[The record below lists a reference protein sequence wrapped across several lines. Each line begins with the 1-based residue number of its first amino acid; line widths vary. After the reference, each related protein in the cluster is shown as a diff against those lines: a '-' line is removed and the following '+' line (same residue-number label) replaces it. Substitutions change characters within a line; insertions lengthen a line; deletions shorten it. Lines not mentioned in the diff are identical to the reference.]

1 MSFSRFLSKAKSG
14 FINAKR
20 TVCRGVGD
28 ALEKIGEV
36 TRISPIEMAGINLW
50 ADNPVYFEE
59 AIDVNSSDTSV
70 SDTINIHK
78 KCEETRQVVAT
89 KAKKIEDKIVDELEG
104 DINKFIDSLAEI
116 LPENVLAE
124 FNYSIEKAFEDDI
137 HNTVSDYVSV
147 HISQSSEEFVNIL
160 KITDD
165 SERLE
170 KTTEYE
176 KRILKE
182 AMNLLK
188 KKCQSKKI
196 GTYRRMLDDL
206 QTYFVNEKNIV
217 EELKKNIEE
226 LQKHKDDI
234 CFYTEKATETVKDM
248 NYMECIRTLTYK
260 NS

>member
-1 MSFSRFLSKAKSG
+1 MVFFSKVKSG
-14 FINAKR
+14 LINVKR

-50 ADNPVYFEE
+50 ADNPVYFED

-89 KAKKIEDKIVDELEG
+89 KAKKIEDKIVDELEE
-104 DINKFIDSLAEI
+104 DINKFIDALAEI

-124 FNYSIEKAFEDDI
+124 FNYSIEKTFEDDI
-137 HNTVSDYVSV
+137 HDTVSDYVSI
-147 HISQSSEEFVNIL
+147 HISQDSEEFVNIL
-160 KITDD
+160 KIADD
-165 SERLE
+165 SERLK

-176 KRILKE
+176 KRILNE
-182 AMNLLK
+182 AAKLLQ
-188 KKCQSKKI
+188 KKCQNKKI

-206 QTYFVNEKNIV
+206 QTYFTNEKNIV
-217 EELKKNIEE
+217 EELKKNMEE
-226 LQKHKDDI
+226 LQEHKDDM
-234 CFYTEKATETVKDM
+234 CFYTEKATEAVKDM

>member
-1 MSFSRFLSKAKSG
+1 MSFFSKAKNVL
-14 FINAKR
+14 INGKR
-20 TVCRGVGD
+20 AVCRGVGD

-36 TRISPIEMAGINLW
+36 TRISPIEMAGIYLW
-50 ADNPVYFEE
+50 SDNPVYFED

-78 KCEETRQVVAT
+78 KCEETRQVIAT
-89 KAKKIEDKIVDELEG
+89 RAKNIEDKIVDELEE
-104 DINKFIDSLAEI
+104 DINKFIDALAEVF
-116 LPENVLAE
+116 PENVLAE
-124 FNYSIEKAFEDDI
+124 FNYSIEKSFEDDV

-147 HISQSSEEFVNIL
+147 HISQDSEEFVNIL
-160 KITDD
+160 KIIDD

-170 KTTEYE
+170 KTKEYE
-176 KRILKE
+176 KRILNE
-182 AMNLLK
+182 AMKLLQ

-206 QTYFVNEKNIV
+206 QTYFTNEKNVV
-217 EELKKNIEE
+217 EELKKNMEE
-226 LQKHKDDI
+226 LQEHKDDM
-234 CFYTEKATETVKDM
+234 CFYAEKATETVKDM